1 MKYVGILWRN
11 LVIYNIQEVI
21 MKRTITYVISALVIL
36 SLVIFIVVSTSA
48 KSKVDT
54 KVQDSKDPHPYIVS
68 KEGLKKAEKAIGAI
82 KNEKSLNFKMMEIAF
97 QKVSFKGE
105 DNFNVPGTIVLERI
119 QLTKENIQYLK
130 NHLSVVNGEKK
141 QQYES
146 ILNKWFNGNFNSI
159 TNDFRNI
166 RILLLGKENMDM
178 SSAIMNPTMKTSID
192 EKTYILK
199 FFGQNGL
206 NLNNLEWK

>member
-1 MKYVGILWRN
+1 
-11 LVIYNIQEVI
+11 
-21 MKRTITYVISALVIL
+21 MKRTITYVIFSLVIL
-36 SLVIFIVVSTSA
+36 SLVIFVVVSTSA
-48 KSKVDT
+48 KSKADT
-54 KVQDSKDPHPYIVS
+54 KVQDSKVSQQYIVS
-68 KEGLKKAEKAIGAI
+68 KEELKKAEKAIGAI
-82 KNEKSLNFKMMEIAF
+82 KDEKSLNLKMMEMAF

-119 QLTKENIQYLK
+119 QVTKENIQYLK
-130 NHLSVVNGEKK
+130 NNLSVVSGEKK

-146 ILNKWFNGNFNSI
+146 ILNKWYNGNFNSI
-159 TNDFRNI
+159 TDDFRNI
-166 RILLLGKENMDM
+166 RILLLGKENMNM
-178 SSAIMNPTMKTSID
+178 SSDIMNPTKKTSID